1 MRTKRERE
9 RERRKNTTRKRKWE
23 IGNQS
28 NIMNHY
34 NYVQHKHEQKK
45 KHEIIDVLRDQDCL
59 STRAAN
65 SISKIDL

>member
-1 MRTKRERE
+1 MRTKKERE

-45 KHEIIDVLRDQDCL
+45 K
-59 STRAAN
+59 T
-65 SISKIDL
+65 